1 MASNGHED
9 RSEGAAFGNH
19 GLRKSPLHYWTGTT
33 HSTFGETTVVLGVRV
48 TVSWPVSLNLVR
60 FVANC
65 SVEDSC
71 VRNQACESLQTPQP
85 QDHAFH
91 PLMVFAAGLHL
102 LLQPSFSKSFAC
114 LRTTSART
122 ESSLA
127 TVYRFLVSLYFA
139 IFCQFATQW
148 PTSFRLNYELLSIL
162 RCSPFTVLP

>member
-48 TVSWPVSLNLVR
+48 TASWPVSLNLVR

-65 SVEDSC
+65 SFENSC

-127 TVYRFLVSLYFA
+127 TGSWFPYIFPICYSMANFLQA
-139 IFCQFATQW
+139 Q
-148 PTSFRLNYELLSIL
+148 L
-162 RCSPFTVLP
+162 RTPKHFEMFTVLP